1 MCNCT
6 VFSGIG
12 TGEKTVTGGTSTA
25 GNANGSGS
33 SSVVPIVVPVV
44 LGAAVV
50 MIVVGVLM
58 VMKNRRR
65 PTRLPMSPKL
75 PVVQHDASVWD
86 TNVQVRMRVW
96 VRQCAS
102 AWSACFWN
110 RCCASLDIYVGCGH
124 CVENALS
131 C

>member
-12 TGEKTVTGGTSTA
+12 TAEKTVTGGTSTA
-25 GNANGSGS
+25 GNASGSGS

-75 PVVQHDASVWD
+75 PVVQNDASVWD

-96 VRQCAS
+96 VCQCLS
-102 AWSACFWN
+102 VCGLHVSG
-110 RCCASLDIYVGCGH
+110 IVGAH
-124 CVENALS
+124 RWTS
-131 C
+131 T